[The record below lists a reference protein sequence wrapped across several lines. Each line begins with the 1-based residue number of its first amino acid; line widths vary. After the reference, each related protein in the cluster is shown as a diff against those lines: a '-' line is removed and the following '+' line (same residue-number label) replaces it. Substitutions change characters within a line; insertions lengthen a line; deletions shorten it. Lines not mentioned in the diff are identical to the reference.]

1 MELKY
6 NVNKELLTQYLANQ
20 GWIDPLSRVTK
31 VEKPGEG
38 NMNLVIRSKLENGRS
53 LILKQ
58 ANPFVQKYPSI
69 PAPVERIFVEAKFYQ
84 TLVNFARIQ
93 TYLPHLIGFDPIHR
107 ILAVEDLGH
116 GVDFTF
122 IYQKGQQLL
131 PPLID
136 QAAGFLQILHH
147 LPFEDKL
154 VQQFPRN
161 LALRQLNHQHL
172 FIFPLTN
179 DNGLDLDTIQPGLT
193 HIAQQVRSNAS
204 LKLQMEKLGN
214 IYLSQG
220 QTLLHGDFYPGSWL
234 LVNENL
240 KVIDPEFCFFGPA
253 EYDLAIL
260 FAHLKMAQTATED
273 QSRVWNT
280 YQPDPSF
287 DHGLMHQFTGME
299 IIRRLIGLAQ
309 LPVDLD
315 LHEKDMLLNE
325 AIELVLSKNDHQ

>member
-1 MELKY
+1 MELNY
-6 NVNKELLTQYLANQ
+6 NINKELLTQYLANQ
-20 GWIDPLSRVTK
+20 GWIDPLSTITK

-58 ANPFVQKYPSI
+58 ANPYVQKYPSI

-84 TLVNFARIQ
+84 TLINFPQVQA
-93 TYLPHLIGFDPIHR
+93 YLPHLIGFDPIHR

-136 QAAGFLQILHH
+136 QAAGFLQALHH
-147 LPFEDKL
+147 MPFEENL
-154 VQQFPRN
+154 VQQFPNN
-161 LALRQLNHQHL
+161 LALRRLNHQHL

-179 DNGLDLDTIQPGLT
+179 DNGLDLDTIQPGLNR
-193 HIAQQVRSNAS
+193 IAQQVRGHTL
-204 LKLQMEKLGN
+204 LKQQMEKLGN

-220 QTLLHGDFYPGSWL
+220 TTLLHGDFYPGSWL
-234 LVNENL
+234 LVQESL
-240 KVIDPEFCFFGPA
+240 KVIDPEFCFFGVA

-260 FAHLKMAQTATED
+260 LAHLKMAQANSED
-273 QSRVWNT
+273 QERIWKT
-280 YQPDPSF
+280 YQPGTTF
-287 DHGLMHQFTGME
+287 DHQLMYQFTGME

-309 LPVDLD
+309 LPVDLE
-315 LHEKDMLLNE
+315 LHEKDELLQE
-325 AIELVLSKNDHQ
+325 AVELVIPKKDRL